1 MSKQPLTL
9 RELQEVELGILSSF
23 HFFCEKHGL
32 RYYMGGGTLIGAIRH
47 KGFIPW
53 DDDIDL
59 LMPRPDYMKLVE
71 LVKKDCML
79 DENHKVD
86 CCYFNPAA
94 LSSALRI
101 FDTRT
106 ELIFTNLRIPYQLGC
121 WIDVFPLDGL
131 DDSAAKRKR
140 HFKEMR
146 RAMDIY
152 LLAITKFGGK
162 RRSKLA
168 TVLQYGAAPALPFV
182 RLFKN
187 HQYTAW
193 LDRISRRYDYDK
205 SKWVGV
211 LEGRAEEREAML
223 KANLEPAQLTDFEG
237 HKFYIMANYDEYLT
251 NLYGDYMK
259 LPPEA
264 ERVSRHEINVYWKDG
279 NES

>member
-9 RELQEVELGILSSF
+9 RELQEVELDILNSF
-23 HFFCEKHGL
+23 HLFCEKHGL

-59 LMPRPDYMKLVE
+59 MMPRPDYMKLVE

-79 DENHKVD
+79 DEKHKID
-86 CCYFNPAA
+86 CCYVNPNA

-101 FDTRT
+101 FDIRT
-106 ELIFTNLRIPYQLGC
+106 ELTFENFRMPYVLGC
-121 WIDVFPLDGL
+121 WIDVFPIDGL
-131 DDSAAKRKR
+131 HPVPAKRKL

-146 RAMDIY
+146 LVMDLY

-168 TVLQYGAAPALPFV
+168 TVLQYGAAPILPFA

-187 HQYTAW
+187 HQYTDW
-193 LDRISRRYDYDK
+193 LDKISRRYDYDK
-205 SKWVGV
+205 CEWVGV
-211 LEGRAEEREAML
+211 LEGRAEEKEAL
-223 KANLEPAQLTDFEG
+223 RKADLEPAIKVDFEG
-237 HKFYIMANYDEYLT
+237 RKYWAMANYHEYLT
-251 NLYGDYMK
+251 NLYGDYMQ
-259 LPPEA
+259 LPPES
-264 ERVSRHEINVYWKDG
+264 ERVSRHEINVFWKVG
-279 NES
+279 SKK